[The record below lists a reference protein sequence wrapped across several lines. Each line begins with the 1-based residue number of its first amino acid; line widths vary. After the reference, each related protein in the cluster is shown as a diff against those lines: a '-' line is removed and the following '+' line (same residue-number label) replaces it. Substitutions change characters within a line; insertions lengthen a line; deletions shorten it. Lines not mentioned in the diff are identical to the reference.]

1 MNPEDFERLK
11 KYYRE
16 ISLPE
21 NANKLFYNTDRV
33 HNALVMSR
41 IFQQSQEVNM
51 YCGKLSL
58 LGVDFAEKVNK
69 EFTETQINEFSPM
82 DELYESIKHFLSSGK
97 RLTVIVEK
105 DPDEFTESIKL
116 IQLYNNFRLYKIS
129 DCNQAEFHFSVGDGV
144 RYRREIDKDSHT
156 AICYFDEKEGAQ
168 IMNEQFRYRLTLST
182 PLN

>member
-1 MNPEDFERLK
+1 MSEEEFDKLQE
-11 KYYRE
+11 YYRE
-16 ISLPE
+16 ISLLE

-33 HNALVMSR
+33 HNALVMSQ

-58 LGVDFAEKVNK
+58 FGVDFAEKVNND
-69 EFTETQINEFSPM
+69 FTIKQKNIFSPM
-82 DELYESIKHFLSSGK
+82 DILYKSIKQFLSSGK

-105 DPDEFTESIKL
+105 HPDKFEESIKF
-116 IQLYNNFRLYKIS
+116 IQLYNNFHLYKIS
-129 DCNQAEFHFSVGDGV
+129 SSNQAEFHFSVGDGV
-144 RYRREIDKDSHT
+144 RYRRELDKDSHT
-156 AICYFDEKEGAQ
+156 AICCFDEKEGAQ